1 MERRSDASI
10 EELLHHERYT
20 PEEVSRLL
28 GIGLDVIRHAA
39 FTGELRA
46 QMAGHD
52 IISLRR
58 EDVLAWLDEREGNGQ
73 VDIADARG

>member
-1 MERRSDASI
+1 
-10 EELLHHERYT
+10 
-20 PEEVSRLL
+20 
-28 GIGLDVIRHAA
+28 
-39 FTGELRA
+39 
-46 QMAGHD
+46 MAGHD